1 MGIET
6 ILKQHISS
14 IKYYENLPCILVNG
28 SQLFETDD
36 KYIHK
41 DLKRLNELNII
52 NPLKKIMTDDNL
64 TDKLNYSSLG
74 VTVSKAINQFEIS
87 AVSKKYILFISEYIR
102 EQKNLTDYISI
113 AEFIRGFIHKSDMTE
128 KELNIFSYCINKY
141 FHTNLHLFVHN
152 KMKVLYLESIS
163 VTEELYQCLKED
175 EGFNLEN
182 KRLNDFT
189 KKHNQ
194 TYTIINDYLNVL
206 SYTYTKSL
214 NSAIVDLL
222 KLYVNP
228 DKADVKTQKAINKI
242 LDVLENCNDFFKIH
256 AQLDDIN
263 ENIDIIVDDLRKYT
277 KNKNEK
283 IIKRSENII
292 AAFKDATSLLICKKQ
307 ILILFF
313 NKYLASLIYQN
324 YFKLYSIFKINDFCV
339 GSNFKELEE

>member
-1 MGIET
+1 
-6 ILKQHISS
+6 
-14 IKYYENLPCILVNG
+14 
-28 SQLFETDD
+28 
-36 KYIHK
+36 
-41 DLKRLNELNII
+41 
-52 NPLKKIMTDDNL
+52 
-64 TDKLNYSSLG
+64 
-74 VTVSKAINQFEIS
+74 
-87 AVSKKYILFISEYIR
+87 
-102 EQKNLTDYISI
+102 
-113 AEFIRGFIHKSDMTE
+113 
-128 KELNIFSYCINKY
+128 
-141 FHTNLHLFVHN
+141 
-152 KMKVLYLESIS
+152 MKVLYLESIS

-189 KKHNQ
+189 QKHNQ

-242 LDVLENCNDFFKIH
+242 LDALENCNDFFKIH

-263 ENIDIIVDDLRKYT
+263 ENIDIIIDDLRKYT

-339 GSNFKELEE
+339 GSNFNELEEYIWNNPYDTDEIYEYIQKNLKDQKFTSIDFTEKTLKIPDFDDIDILVCKILSGINFAYPCVDEKLIYITVNEVTKEGKN